1 MHFDADARLVFISN
15 GDGTLNAFQQKSA
28 DVYEDAGTIT
38 TQPSAK
44 TMAFDPKTKNIYL
57 PAAEFET
64 VPATVPAKRPSRKVK
79 EGSFVVL
86 VISK

>member
-1 MHFDADARLVFISN
+1 MVFISN
-15 GDGTLNAFQQKSA
+15 GDGTRNAFQQKSA
-28 DVYEDAGTIT
+28 DVYENAGTIT
-38 TQPSAK
+38 TQPRAK

-86 VISK
+86 VVWK